1 MNRLL
6 VVFVNPFYTSTVREY
21 VAVPMPTG
29 ERVELW
35 SEDGDKLAET
45 SNPGDRWPTLLAA
58 QVAYTADEIESAD
71 TQESFE

>member
-1 MNRLL
+1 MNLT
-6 VVFVNPFYTSTVREY
+6 VVFVNPFYTATVRNY

-35 SEDGDKLAET
+35 REGDKLAET
-45 SNPGDRWPTLLAA
+45 SNPRDRWPELLAA
-58 QVAYTADEIESAD
+58 QVVYTAGEIESAD